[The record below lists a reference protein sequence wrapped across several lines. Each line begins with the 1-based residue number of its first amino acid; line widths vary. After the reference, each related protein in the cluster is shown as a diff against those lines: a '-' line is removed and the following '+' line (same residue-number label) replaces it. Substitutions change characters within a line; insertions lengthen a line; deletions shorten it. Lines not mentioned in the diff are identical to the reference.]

1 MLRVIGMNVDYALI
15 GAKIKEK
22 RKAAG
27 MTQEVLAE
35 RLSVSV
41 GYVSQVERG
50 VTKISLDLLAQ
61 ISGILQCDI
70 AYFVT
75 GAATRENGYLQSEL
89 AVKYSRLSTSQ
100 KKLVL
105 GIIDLIVKEDP
116 NTMA

>member
-1 MLRVIGMNVDYALI
+1 MGMHVDYCLI

-22 RKAAG
+22 RKEAG
-27 MTQEVLAE
+27 ITQEVLAE

-61 ISGILQCDI
+61 ISGILQCDL

-75 GAATRENGYLQSEL
+75 GAATRENGYLQAEL
-89 AVKYSRLSTSQ
+89 AARYSQLSTAQ
-100 KKLVL
+100 KKLVI
-105 GIIDLIVKEDP
+105 GMIDLILKDD
-116 NTMA
+116 NL